1 MSKRIHW
8 FELGLIILILGA
20 AIYAALIP
28 DTSLMNW
35 FTTDD
40 AFYYFVVA
48 RNITQG
54 FGITFD
60 RIGLANGFHPLW
72 MLICIPVFSL
82 ARFDLILPL
91 RLIVFILGIFNAATA
106 VLVYRLLQKVGGRSP
121 TPYSQPIAMT
131 GAVAWAFLPRIYS
144 ITSQGGLESSVSAFF
159 LALLF
164 YLAMRMA
171 EKETA
176 SARDMLLLGAIG
188 ALALLSRLDNV
199 FIVALA
205 GLWIVFR
212 RSSFRYY
219 IILDITITALSVFLS
234 FILRLGST
242 NPFYQYSKSAFVMIL
257 VAVAVKIP
265 LYFLF
270 ELYRRPRALS
280 IFRIIRQALL
290 AVSISSVI
298 VTTAML
304 GMLALT
310 LIPGFPRAAV
320 FIDWG
325 LSLVFVI
332 AIRLS
337 LYWLA
342 ECKPQS
348 GGQLELHRQSP
359 KSRPFDRLKESPS
372 SADSRSSRAGSPR
385 KWTLRSG
392 SGDFN
397 RWVEQL
403 PLHEHWKAWLR
414 EGVIY
419 FGILAIVLIAYMT
432 WSYTTFGTP
441 TPVSGQIKEWWGTL
455 PDNVYGDPARTL
467 PAFLG
472 IDPGVAKGPWFL
484 FLTPL
489 DQFSSFLP
497 NSLRFLFWLVIVLLG
512 ILLLKINHA
521 YVIQTINRLGILPL
535 FAGCLIQFWTYSARA
550 YVGMRLWYWVPYLL
564 FTVLALCIIA
574 EALLRLVRNERG
586 RRYLLISASLVVAG
600 IILFDFTN
608 LFMRLAAVP
617 ELVNGQKGYLVNVT
631 QLENQTEPGSIIG
644 MTGGG
649 DTAYFVRDRTIVN
662 LDGLINSYEYFQALK
677 EFKAASYLDKIGL
690 DYIYANPY
698 MIAESDPYRQNFRD
712 RLTLI
717 QNFDTFTLYKYN
729 HP

>member
-1 MSKRIHW
+1 MSKRIRCLHLRRPSRSGGLPARTGYKW
-8 FELGLIILILGA
+8 FELGLILVILGIS
-20 AIYAALIP
+20 IYAALAP

-82 ARFDLILPL
+82 ARFDLIPPL
-91 RLIVFILGIFNAATA
+91 RLIVLILGVLNAATA
-106 VLVYRLLQKVGGRSP
+106 VLVYRLLQKAVA
-121 TPYSQPIAMT
+121 QPIAMT

-144 ITSQGGLESSVSAFF
+144 ITSQGGLESGVSAFF

-164 YLAMRMA
+164 YLIMRMA

-176 SARDMLLLGAIG
+176 SPRDMLLLGVIG

-212 RSSFRYY
+212 RSSARYY
-219 IILDITITALSVFLS
+219 APLDITLTALSIFLS
-234 FILRLGST
+234 FIFRLSLT
-242 NPFYQYSKSAFVMIL
+242 NIFYQYSKSTFVMIL
-257 VAVAVKIP
+257 VAVLVKIP
-265 LYFLF
+265 VYFLF
-270 ELYRRPRALS
+270 ELYQRPRELS
-280 IFRIIRQALL
+280 IFRILRQALL
-290 AVSISSVI
+290 AVCISSVI
-298 VTTAML
+298 VAAAMIGL
-304 GMLALT
+304 LALN
-310 LIPGFPRAAV
+310 LVPGFPRAALI
-320 FIDWG
+320 IDWG

-332 AIRLS
+332 VIRLA

-342 ECKPQS
+342 ERRPQS
-348 GGQLELHRQSP
+348 ALTP
-359 KSRPFDRLKESPS
+359 
-372 SADSRSSRAGSPR
+372 RA
-385 KWTLRSG
+385 TL
-392 SGDFN
+392 
-397 RWVEQL
+397 QK
-403 PLHEHWKAWLR
+403 HWKTWFK
-414 EGVIY
+414 EGAIY

-455 PDNVYGDPARTL
+455 PDNVYGDPARTI

-472 IDPGVAKGPWFL
+472 IDPEVAKGPWFL

-489 DQFSSFLP
+489 DQFNSLLP
-497 NSLRFLFWLVIVLLG
+497 NSLRFLFWLVVASLG
-512 ILLLKINHA
+512 IILLKINRA
-521 YVIQTINRLGILPL
+521 YVAQAINRLGILPL
-535 FAGCLIQFWTYSARA
+535 VAGCLIQFWTYSARA
-550 YVGMRLWYWVPYLL
+550 YVGMRLWYWIPQSL
-564 FTVLALCIIA
+564 FTVLALSVIA
-574 EALLRLVRNERG
+574 EILLRLVRIEQV
-586 RRYLLISASLVVAG
+586 RRILLVSASLVVAG

-608 LFMRLAAVP
+608 LFIRLAAAP
-617 ELVNGQKGYLVNVT
+617 ELVNGQKGYLVNVA
-631 QLENQTEPGSIIG
+631 QLESQTEPGSIIG

-677 EFKAASYLDKIGL
+677 AFNAASYLDKISL

-698 MIAESDPYRQNFRD
+698 MIAETDPYWQNFRD

-729 HP
+729 KP

>member
-1 MSKRIHW
+1 
-8 FELGLIILILGA
+8 
-20 AIYAALIP
+20 
-28 DTSLMNW
+28 
-35 FTTDD
+35 
-40 AFYYFVVA
+40 
-48 RNITQG
+48 
-54 FGITFD
+54 
-60 RIGLANGFHPLW
+60 

-91 RLIVFILGIFNAATA
+91 RLIVLILGVLNAATA
-106 VLVYRLLQKVGGRSP
+106 VLVYRLLQKAVA
-121 TPYSQPIAMT
+121 QPVAMT
-131 GAVAWAFLPRIYS
+131 GAVAWAFLPQIYS
-144 ITSQGGLESSVSAFF
+144 IISQGGLESGISAFF

-188 ALALLSRLDNV
+188 ALALLGRLDNV
-199 FIVALA
+199 FILALA

-212 RSSFRYY
+212 RSSARYY
-219 IILDITITALSVFLS
+219 AILDISSTALSIFLS
-234 FILRLGST
+234 FIFRLGLT
-242 NPFYQYSKSAFVMIL
+242 NVFYQYSKITLVMIL

-270 ELYRRPRALS
+270 ELYQNPRKLS
-280 IFRIIRQALL
+280 LVRILRQTFL

-298 VTTAML
+298 VAATMIGL
-304 GMLALT
+304 LALN
-310 LIPGFPRAAV
+310 LVPGFPRIALL
-320 FIDWG
+320 IDWG
-325 LSLVFVI
+325 LSLAFVI
-332 AIRLS
+332 TVRMV

-342 ECKPQS
+342 ERRPQS
-348 GGQLELHRQSP
+348 ALT
-359 KSRPFDRLKESPS
+359 
-372 SADSRSSRAGSPR
+372 PR
-385 KWTLRSG
+385 TTL
-392 SGDFN
+392 
-397 RWVEQL
+397 QK
-403 PLHEHWKAWLR
+403 HWKTWFK
-414 EGVIY
+414 EGAIY
-419 FGILAIVLIAYMT
+419 FGIIAIVLIVYMI

-441 TPVSGQIKEWWGTL
+441 MPVSGQIKEWWGTL
-455 PDNVYGDPARTL
+455 PDNVYGDPTRTL

-497 NSLRFLFWLVIVLLG
+497 NSLRFLFWLVVASLG
-512 ILLLKINHA
+512 ILLLKINRA
-521 YVIQTINRLGILPL
+521 YVAQAINRLGILPL
-535 FAGCLIQFWTYSARA
+535 FTGCLIQFWTYSARA
-550 YVGMRLWYWVPYLL
+550 YVGMRLWYWVPQLL

-631 QLENQTEPGSIIG
+631 QLESQTEPGSIIG

-677 EFKAASYLDKIGL
+677 AFNAASYLDKIGL

-698 MIAESDPYRQNFRD
+698 MINETDPYWQNFRD

-717 QNFDTFTLYKYN
+717 QNFATITLYKYN
-729 HP
+729 HQ

>member
-1 MSKRIHW
+1 MSKRIRW

-35 FTTDD
+35 FMTDD

-91 RLIVFILGIFNAATA
+91 RLIVFILGIFNAATT
-106 VLVYRLLQKVGGRSP
+106 VLVYCLLQKVGGRSP

-144 ITSQGGLESSVSAFF
+144 ITSQGGLESGVSAFF

-176 SARDMLLLGAIG
+176 SASDMLLLGAIG

-199 FIVALA
+199 FIMALA

-219 IILDITITALSVFLS
+219 IILDITITVLSVFLS

-310 LIPGFPRAAV
+310 LVPRFPRAAV

-337 LYWLA
+337 LYWFA
-342 ECKPQS
+342 ERRPQS
-348 GGQLELHRQSP
+348 ALT
-359 KSRPFDRLKESPS
+359 
-372 SADSRSSRAGSPR
+372 PR
-385 KWTLRSG
+385 TTL
-392 SGDFN
+392 
-397 RWVEQL
+397 QK
-403 PLHEHWKAWLR
+403 HWKTWFK
-414 EGVIY
+414 EGAIY

-455 PDNVYGDPARTL
+455 PSNVYGDPARTL

-489 DQFSSFLP
+489 EQFSSFLP

-521 YVIQTINRLGILPL
+521 YVIQTINQPGILPL

-550 YVGMRLWYWVPYLL
+550 YVGMRLWYWVPQLL
-564 FTVLALCIIA
+564 FTVLALCIIS
-574 EALLRLVRNERG
+574 EALLRLVRYERA

-608 LFMRLAAVP
+608 LFMRFAAVP
-617 ELVNGQKGYLVNVT
+617 ELVNGQKGYLVNVI
-631 QLENQTEPGSIIG
+631 QFESQTEPGSIIG
-644 MTGGG
+644 MSGGG
-649 DTAYFVRDRTIVN
+649 DTAYFAKDRTIVN

-717 QNFDTFTLYKYN
+717 QTFDTFTLYKYN